1 MTYYAFSLS
10 DILRFDEAV
19 ANNMTMSEKLQNI
32 AVTALGGFLL
42 VFAVLTLIFLLLKVF
57 SLFCTQKKT
66 EEKPIEAEEIIA
78 HEPVM
83 IPVVEPESDDGELIA
98 AITAAITAF
107 RSESGEKTTG
117 FRVVSFRKR

>member
-10 DILRFDEAV
+10 DILKFDEAV

-42 VFAVLTLIFLLLKVF
+42 VFTVLTLIFLLLKVF
-57 SLFCTQKKT
+57 SLFFTQKKT

-107 RSESGEKTTG
+107 RSESVEKTTG

>member
-10 DILRFDEAV
+10 DILKFDEAV

-57 SLFCTQKKT
+57 SLFFTQKKT

-78 HEPVM
+78 HEPVTF
-83 IPVVEPESDDGELIA
+83 PVVEPESDDGELIA